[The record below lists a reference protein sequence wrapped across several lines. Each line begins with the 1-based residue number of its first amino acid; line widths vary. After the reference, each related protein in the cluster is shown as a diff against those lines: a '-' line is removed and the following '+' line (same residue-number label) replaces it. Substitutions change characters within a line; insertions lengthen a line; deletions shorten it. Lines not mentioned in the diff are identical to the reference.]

1 MNQNF
6 AVHFTGRPYGYFN
19 VLAERGE
26 KIHEALDRKG
36 PGLAPHERGDV
47 WLLDAEDF
55 TRLHLGEVALLNQ
68 AVDAQRQ
75 MRLELLAFRVRKSE
89 IGKNVAAASPD
100 LDFASLF
107 HGQFCLS
114 L

>member
-6 AVHFTGRPYGYFN
+6 PVHFTGRPYGYFD

-47 WLLDAEDF
+47 RLLDAEDF
-55 TRLHLGEVALLNQ
+55 TRLSLCKPALFNQ
-68 AVDAQRQ
+68 AVDAQCQ
-75 MRLELLAFRVRKSE
+75 MRLELLTFGVRKPE
-89 IGKNVAAASPD
+89 VGENVAAALSD
-100 LDFASLF
+100 LDFAFLF